1 MLLLVGVAAFA
12 AACGA
17 GDNRLDPG
25 DLELRDLLGIS
36 PEAADRW
43 DPTQRAAARRVL
55 AEHLAS
61 VESGAPLRLALASD
75 VRSADDRV
83 ARALGTLDVARARE
97 GDGALAL
104 VRVGADGDAVARR
117 ASAGARGTAG
127 VIAPSGIELRLAEG
141 WDHAAWGHLPARG
154 IDVLAALAEDAGHE
168 RGPVVVA
175 PAPRLAVI
183 AAYVDGN
190 AARLLVNPVLLAA
203 LEPADAA
210 TGAVA
215 VVAPAGDVGAA
226 GDNAAR
232 AAEASGTRGAAGETH
247 AGAGNPYSFYG
258 SVAECAFAERAR
270 CESCL
275 SASNC
280 VPETDAS
287 SGNTECETLA
297 ANDGRGYYLFCANLA
312 LAITAVAQCTAV
324 DASGCPRDVH
334 AATSLSTLGNNA
346 NFVDDATCSAA
357 LDGCLAKIFGA
368 PPEPF
373 PGVDAGVTPPRPPRQ
388 TDVSCNDSCSNNNCE
403 LAPSCGAGPSCGN
416 SFSCDSS
423 CSSSNTQS
431 GCSCDNDTGGGGG
444 GGCGGGGGG
453 GGDSCGGGDSGGS
466 CGGGDSGGSCGGGDG
481 GGGGCGGSSGS
492 SGGSC
497 GGGGGGGGCGDS
509 GGGGGCGGS
518 SGGGGGCSGGGGGG
532 CGGGGGGGGCSGGGG
547 GSSGCNAARR
557 DPPASAGLVM
567 SLVWGLL
574 PVPFAALARRK
585 TRPRAPRREPAQPI
599 TAPSTDLADFERVEA
614 EAETEVVS

>member
-1 MLLLVGVAAFA
+1 MGKTQRVLLLVGVAAFA

-154 IDVLAALAEDAGHE
+154 IDVLAALAEDAGDE
-168 RGPVVVA
+168 RGLIVGA
-175 PAPRLAVI
+175 GA
-183 AAYVDGN
+183 
-190 AARLLVNPVLLAA
+190 AARGDRRTSTATRRGCARTRCRSRRSSWPRRRPVWWPSSPL
-203 LEPADAA
+203 
-210 TGAVA
+210 
-215 VVAPAGDVGAA
+215 AGDVG
-226 GDNAAR
+226 GQDNLAR

-334 AATSLSTLGNNA
+334 AATSLS
-346 NFVDDATCSAA
+346 
-357 LDGCLAKIFGA
+357 
-368 PPEPF
+368 
-373 PGVDAGVTPPRPPRQ
+373 PR
-388 TDVSCNDSCSNNNCE
+388 
-403 LAPSCGAGPSCGN
+403 
-416 SFSCDSS
+416 
-423 CSSSNTQS
+423 
-431 GCSCDNDTGGGGG
+431 
-444 GGCGGGGGG
+444 
-453 GGDSCGGGDSGGS
+453 
-466 CGGGDSGGSCGGGDG
+466 
-481 GGGGCGGSSGS
+481 
-492 SGGSC
+492 
-497 GGGGGGGGCGDS
+497 
-509 GGGGGCGGS
+509 
-518 SGGGGGCSGGGGGG
+518 
-532 CGGGGGGGGCSGGGG
+532 
-547 GSSGCNAARR
+547 ARR
-557 DPPASAGLVM
+557 RSTAASRR
-567 SLVWGLL
+567 SS
-574 PVPFAALARRK
+574 ARRRSRSRAS
-585 TRPRAPRREPAQPI
+585 TRA
-599 TAPSTDLADFERVEA
+599 
-614 EAETEVVS
+614 